1 MEKSE
6 KVLSEEEQKLENE
19 KTYDSSLAAM
29 VVRLEEYVVPLIN
42 ELFGENFSEKTRIRI
57 RNVKHV
63 LLQENGSLR
72 RRDVDAIVEL
82 YEQIGD
88 EVLRLYHFE
97 CETWL
102 DNSVLIRV
110 AEYGS
115 AIAIAN
121 IKLTPR
127 GVTLTFPNSGIIFLR
142 PNGNIP
148 QDFMITH
155 KVPQGGEVSY
165 RVPVIQISDYSIDTL
180 FERKLLI
187 LLPFYFFRHVNEFSR
202 MNTDK
207 DLWNEMERELND
219 INTRLEELREQNKI
233 TTYQKRLVQEL
244 LQRVTDS
251 LTVKFRNVREGV
263 DKIMSGYIARTQAD
277 EILEQGINQ
286 GITLGISRGK
296 EEGRKEGKEEGRK
309 EGKEE
314 GRKEGRK
321 EGKAIGEEE
330 LANALDYL
338 YQNNRGD
345 EAREAVRDKAVRA
358 RILKEYRCIEPV
370 AETDY
375 VGE

>member
-219 INTRLEELREQNKI
+219 INTRLEELREQKKI
-233 TTYQKRLVQEL
+233 TT
-244 LQRVTDS
+244 
-251 LTVKFRNVREGV
+251 
-263 DKIMSGYIARTQAD
+263 
-277 EILEQGINQ
+277 
-286 GITLGISRGK
+286 
-296 EEGRKEGKEEGRK
+296 
-309 EGKEE
+309 
-314 GRKEGRK
+314 
-321 EGKAIGEEE
+321 
-330 LANALDYL
+330 
-338 YQNNRGD
+338 
-345 EAREAVRDKAVRA
+345 
-358 RILKEYRCIEPV
+358 
-370 AETDY
+370 
-375 VGE
+375 